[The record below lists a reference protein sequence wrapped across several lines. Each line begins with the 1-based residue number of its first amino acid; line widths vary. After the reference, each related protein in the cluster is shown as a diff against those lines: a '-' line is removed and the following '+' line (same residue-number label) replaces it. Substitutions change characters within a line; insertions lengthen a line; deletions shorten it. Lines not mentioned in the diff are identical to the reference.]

1 MVQPLRA
8 FRPRLLAVLASL
20 AFVLALTTCE
30 NEAAGPARHRAAL
43 AIRAEL
49 PPAADLAGFGLT
61 IDNIRLIVVRPPS
74 DTALDSTF
82 AFGANADSLQVTAD
96 IQLEQSP
103 ETFQV
108 TIQMLSG
115 STLLFSGTQNVALSS
130 GQRSTPAQ
138 IPVSYAG
145 PGQNVATLTI
155 DPLDSVLTQGG
166 TLQFRLTA
174 RDAQNAIVPTF
185 YASWTTSDTN
195 VAKVDAT
202 GVLTAPLSRATVN
215 IIARTP
221 NTTTQPNG
229 VTAATPITFIP
240 VPNALAITSG
250 CGQGGSLG
258 AQLPLPIVAK
268 VTANDGLGVRGV
280 TVTFTPPAGASV
292 ASSQVVTDAAGL
304 AQTLVTLGSTSGPA
318 LFQVSAPGLTT
329 VPCSQSA
336 FGTASQLVFLTQPST
351 SLAGNPMVPPVVV
364 EARDAQGALV
374 PTFIGNVTV
383 ALSNNPGGASL
394 SGTTTVPAVGGVASF
409 ADLSL
414 DKVGSGYTLAASA
427 SGLTGVTSSG
437 FTVGSGAA
445 THLVFS
451 VQPVTTPSASAIT
464 PAVVVVA
471 QDALGNPALTFTGSV
486 TVSINTGSAGAA
498 LTGTTSVSASAGIA
512 AFGNLILD
520 KTGTYTL
527 RAQSTGLTD
536 GVSGSF
542 DVTTGLNRQAI
553 FTTQPVTVTAGSA
566 IAPDVVVEVQ
576 DLQGN
581 TDATFTGQVT
591 IAFGV
596 NAGGGTLLGTPS
608 VNAVAGVAT
617 FANLIIDKSGIGY
630 TLQASATGVTT
641 GVSTSF
647 TVSAGVATQLAF
659 LIPPTQVGV
668 GAVITPPVE
677 VGIEDAL
684 GNLVTTATNSVDLRI
699 GFNPS
704 NGSLGG
710 ATTLN
715 AVGGVATFSDL
726 TVDQPGT
733 GYTLVAGSG
742 SLTDATSPAFDV
754 IAGALLLQV
763 VASPTTVTAGGSVDV
778 TVTAKDG
785 AGATVTSY
793 RGTVHFATNDP
804 QGTIPVDYTFTA
816 GDNGT
821 HTFTGGAKLF
831 TAPSVVV
838 AAADAGNGSITGFA
852 VVTVNPGTAV
862 QLAFIQQPSTVVQNL
877 TMSPVSVAIEDQ
889 FSNVVSTA
897 TNPVTLTI
905 GTNPAGGT
913 LFGGGAVVASG
924 GIAIFT
930 ALSIDAAGNGYDLVT
945 TSSGLTNATSTAFNV
960 LPTGSLKTWTGEVGT
975 GWSAD
980 ANWSPVG
987 VPTSADNVHIP
998 SGATNFPVLTQDVGV
1013 LDLAVDPSATV
1024 NTNGFVLSAFGDVDG
1039 GGGVLDPGTGGVI
1052 LAGSGKT
1059 VTGLLPSVTVT
1070 GTVTVLSFLQVT
1082 GNLTVQGLGG
1092 LDFGTSSGSL
1102 VTGNF
1107 STTGNG
1113 IVVSGGGSSMS
1124 VEGDVSFSGGSET
1137 GKLTAGSLL
1146 VDGNFIQTGS
1156 PTSFDAGNSFIVA
1169 FSGAAGQ
1176 SVGFANPGAGPGTSH
1191 FGQLQVTN
1199 AGGGTV
1205 SLVSNAFATNALI
1218 AVGGGGVFAQ
1228 MAGNG
1233 NTLTV
1238 KGAFVDSL
1246 IITNMPLVIDSSAVI
1261 PIARFDDVTFQG
1273 FSPSAIQ
1280 LDITRVNGSVAFTN
1294 LKFLG
1299 SPPTSGFH
1307 LRANDP
1313 QTGNGAF
1320 SVTLIT
1326 PSPTATGARFT
1337 TTGEAQII
1345 WP

>member
-43 AIRAEL
+43 AVQAEL
-49 PPAADLAGFGLT
+49 PPGADLVGFGLA

-82 AFGANADSLQVTAD
+82 AFGANADNLQVTAD

-138 IPVSYAG
+138 IPMSYAG
-145 PGQNVATLTI
+145 PGQNVATLII
-155 DPLDSVLTQGG
+155 DPPDSVLSFGGSMTFRPTALDGQG
-166 TLQFRLTA
+166 QP
-174 RDAQNAIVPTF
+174 VPSF
-185 YASWTTSDTN
+185 YVSWTTSDTAE
-195 VAKVDAT
+195 AKVDAT
-202 GVLTAPLSRATVN
+202 GKLIAPSFRTTLNVL
-215 IIARTP
+215 ARTP
-221 NTTTQPNG
+221 NN
-229 VTAATPITFIP
+229 VTASTPITFIP
-240 VPNALAITSG
+240 VPNALVITSG
-250 CGQGGSLG
+250 CGQSGSLG
-258 AQLPLPIVAK
+258 GQLPLPIVAK
-268 VTANDGLGVRGV
+268 VTASDGLGVRGV
-280 TVTFTPPAGASV
+280 RVTFSPPAGASV

-336 FGTASQLVFLTQPST
+336 FGTASRLVFVTQPSA
-351 SLAGNPMVPPVVV
+351 SVAGTVIAPPVVV
-364 EARDAQGALV
+364 AAQDAQGTLV
-374 PTFIGNVTV
+374 PTFAGNVTITL
-383 ALSNNPGGASL
+383 AANPGSASL
-394 SGTTTVPAVGGVASF
+394 SGSASALASGGLATF
-409 ADLSL
+409 PNLSL
-414 DKVGSGYTLAASA
+414 DKIGTGYTLQAAAAS
-427 SGLTGVTSSG
+427 LTPATSAGFNVTG
-437 FTVGSGAA
+437 GAA
-445 THLVFS
+445 ARLAIT
-451 VQPVTTPSASAIT
+451 VQPVTAPSGSAIT
-464 PAVVVVA
+464 PPVVVGA
-471 QDALGNPALTFTGSV
+471 QDGLGNPVPLSGSV
-486 TVSINTGSAGAA
+486 TVSINTGPAGAA
-498 LTGTTSVSASAGIA
+498 LTGTATVAAAGGVA
-512 AFGNLILD
+512 TFSNVILD

-527 RAQSTGLTD
+527 RAQATGLAD
-536 GVSGSF
+536 AISASF
-542 DVTTGLNRQAI
+542 DVTTGLSRQAV
-553 FTTQPVTVTAGSA
+553 FATQPSDVTAGGS
-566 IAPDVVVEVQ
+566 ITPPVVVEVR

-581 TDATFTGQVT
+581 VDATFSGLVT
-591 IAFGV
+591 IAIGI
-596 NAGGGTLLGTPS
+596 NAGGGTLSGGS

-630 TLQASATGVTT
+630 TLRASATGVTT
-641 GVSTSF
+641 GVSNPF
-647 TVSAGVATQLAF
+647 TVTAGAAARLAF

-710 ATTLN
+710 TTTLN
-715 AVGGVATFSDL
+715 AASGVATFSDL

-742 SLTDATSPAFDV
+742 SLTAPTSPAFNV
-754 IAGALLLQV
+754 IAGATQLQV
-763 VASPTTVTAGGSVDV
+763 NTSLSTVTAGGTVDV

-785 AGATVTSY
+785 LGATVTSY
-793 RGTVHFATNDP
+793 RGTVHFASTDP
-804 QGTIPVDYTFTA
+804 QGLVPTNYTFTA

-821 HTFTGGAKLF
+821 HTFTGGATLR

-838 AAADAGNGSITGFA
+838 AAADVGNGSITGFA
-852 VVTVNPGTAV
+852 VVTVNPGPAV

-889 FSNVVSTA
+889 FSNVISTA

-913 LFGGGAVVASG
+913 LFGGGPVVASG

-975 GWSAD
+975 DWSAS

-998 SGATNFPVLTQDVGV
+998 SSATTFPVLTQDVGV
-1013 LDLAVDPSATV
+1013 LDLAIDPAATL
-1024 NTNGFVLSAFGDVDG
+1024 NTDGFVLSAFGDVDG

-1113 IVVSGGGSSMS
+1113 IVVSGGGSSLS

-1156 PTSFDAGNSFIVA
+1156 PTSFDASNSFIVA

-1238 KGAFVDSL
+1238 KGALVDSL

-1273 FSPSAIQ
+1273 FSPSATQ
-1280 LDITRVNGSVAFTN
+1280 LDISGSTGVVTFTN

-1299 SPPTSGFH
+1299 TPPNPGWH
-1307 LRANDP
+1307 LQVHDLVV
-1313 QTGNGAF
+1313 GNGAF
-1320 SVTLIT
+1320 TVTLVT
-1326 PSPTATGARFT
+1326 PSPSAGSGARFNP
-1337 TTGEAQII
+1337 TGGAVIN